1 LDVPDVLADH
11 TYLVRVLDCLID
23 NACRYTPS
31 GRQITISAEAQDKYV
46 RISVSDTGIGIDPQD
61 QNRIFTRFFRA
72 TTSDV
77 GPYEGVGLSLDL
89 AKSFVERMGGT
100 IGFESEPGKGS
111 TFWFT
116 LPIATANE

>member
-1 LDVPDVLADH
+1 M
-11 TYLVRVLDCLID
+11 
-23 NACRYTPS
+23 
-31 GRQITISAEAQDKYV
+31 
-46 RISVSDTGIGIDPQD
+46 SDTGIGIDPQD

-77 GPYEGVGLSLDL
+77 GQYEGVGLSLDL